1 MNDGHLVIAYHG
13 CDITTRDALVAG
25 RARPKSSKNP
35 YDWLGPGF
43 YVFEGDPARAMAFA
57 STAQAQPERL
67 LTAKPIATAAVVG
80 CLLNVQ
86 RCLDMTTRK
95 GLDVFAAAVGPTVEG
110 IEANG
115 RSAPKNLPAN
125 DNDSDVLLRRLDNAI
140 FTFIH
145 EQADAATD
153 HGGLHYQAVRGAFRQ
168 GQALVENSGFHS
180 HSHIQVAVRD
190 TACIVAWFLLPDD
203 ELLDAKQRAVAEMKL
218 GKAKQVNQKPKTAGR
233 ID

>member
-25 RARPKSSKNP
+25 RSNPRSSKNP

-57 STAQAQPERL
+57 STAHAQPQRR

-86 RCLDMTTRK
+86 RCLDMTTRE
-95 GLDVFAAAVGPTVEG
+95 GLGVFAAAVAPTVGG

-115 RSAPKNLPAN
+115 RNAPRNLPAN
-125 DNDSDVLLRRLDNAI
+125 ENDADVLLRKLDNAI

-145 EQADAATD
+145 ERADAVTGHRD
-153 HGGLHYQAVRGAFRQ
+153 VHYQAVRGAFRQ

-180 HSHIQVAVRD
+180 ESHIQVAVRD
-190 TACIVAWFLLPDD
+190 PTCIVGWFLLPGD
-203 ELLDAKQRAVAEMKL
+203 ELLEAKQMSAAELKL
-218 GKAKQVNQKPKTAGR
+218 EKAQRVYQKPRTPATNA
-233 ID
+233 